1 MRIKCINKSNI
12 SYRIYIEK
20 NGKKYYKKNIDAKV
34 GDIVN
39 IHFDE
44 MKNMNKWLLFINRL
58 LFAVSFSDG
67 NDKASNLI
75 VNEDAFVVEYKCNGD
90 DNLIFTMSENGELA
104 SNVDAKI
111 LKSDCVNPNPRLR
124 PIAAIIYIIL
134 LLLIL
139 VGIIAFAYYFA
150 GGPF

>member
-12 SYRIYIEK
+12 SYRIYVEK
-20 NGKKYYKKNIDAKV
+20 NGKKYYKKNIDTKV

-58 LFAVSFSDG
+58 LFTLSFSDG

-104 SNVDAKI
+104 SNVDAMI
-111 LKSDCVNPNPRLR
+111 LKSDCINPNPRLR
-124 PIAAIIYIIL
+124 PIASIIYIIL

-139 VGIIAFAYYFA
+139 VGIIALAFYFA

>member
-1 MRIKCINKSNI
+1 M
-12 SYRIYIEK
+12 
-20 NGKKYYKKNIDAKV
+20 

-58 LFAVSFSDG
+58 LFALSFSDG

-111 LKSDCVNPNPRLR
+111 LKSDCENPNPRLR
-124 PIAAIIYIIL
+124 SIAAIIYIIL

-139 VGIIAFAYYFA
+139 VGIIALAFYFA